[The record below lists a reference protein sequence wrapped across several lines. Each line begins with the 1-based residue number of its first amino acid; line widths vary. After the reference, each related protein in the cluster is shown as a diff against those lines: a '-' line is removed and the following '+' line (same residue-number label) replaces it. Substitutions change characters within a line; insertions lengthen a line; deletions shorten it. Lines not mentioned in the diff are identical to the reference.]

1 MNRRVFI
8 DKIPPVFRSFYGLT
22 TLFFVVWMLFFDSNN
37 LITQIRNYRKVSTAR
52 YEKEWYAKRIEE
64 VRQHREEVMGN
75 NKKLQ
80 KYAREKYL
88 MKQEDEDLYLIV
100 ED

>member
-1 MNRRVFI
+1 M
-8 DKIPPVFRSFYGLT
+8 
-22 TLFFVVWMLFFDSNN
+22 LFLVWMLFFDTNN
-37 LITQIRNYRKVSTAR
+37 IITQVRNYRKVATAR